1 MLPSRGLVQ
10 SSQALRLRQLATATR
25 PHARSFGTA
34 LRSRSSTP
42 ATAAGLSMGRLSGRR
57 VASPTTPSSLSP
69 PSSTALRM
77 PPSSAAAFSLWP
89 FSSSGGGSSKGF
101 SEADIQPRTALPPAS
116 ELAPDAPAAST
127 LPPPSS
133 SPVSEPI
140 SSIPSPAA
148 PSAADTTSSAFSAA
162 LPDPQSP
169 QALSDLI
176 DGSALLDMPSD
187 QLGYLAALGLD
198 FGWGPTSMCQWLLE
212 HVHVYTG
219 LPWWA
224 SIVGAALVFRAA
236 IFWPSLTAAEHS
248 AKLQVLR
255 KNPRYAAAMSEMS
268 TLAMKGGTANQAKA
282 MEARLTMKRMQE
294 AMHVSTWKMFVP
306 MINVPFG
313 YGMFRLLRSMAA
325 LPVPDLET
333 GGILWFTDLTVPDPY
348 FVLPLTSA
356 AIMYLI
362 FRSNMKYMAPEQ
374 QQTMKYVQMAITP
387 ISILVT
393 VKMSAG
399 LTFFF
404 AASSILQLIQTWLW
418 HQPWLRALKGLPP
431 MHEMLQGGALNNVP
445 GGGAA
450 RPAPFRIDPQSSW
463 KAPRTT
469 ATGVPENLS
478 DDAAKA
484 AAAEESLTRPPSAVE
499 LAKKGWNAMMGN
511 AKEKQ
516 SASKDK
522 EVLRKANDY
531 EKRRSMEDE
540 SQLYQRREAER
551 QYRAM
556 KRGMAEKKT
565 DTPNKWQ

>member
-1 MLPSRGLVQ
+1 MLPSRGFVQ
-10 SSQALRLRQLATATR
+10 SSQALRLRQVAR
-25 PHARSFGTA
+25 PSVRNFGT
-34 LRSRSSTP
+34 LRSRSGAP
-42 ATAAGLSMGRLSGRR
+42 ATVAGLSMNRLSGRR
-57 VASPTTPSSLSP
+57 VASPTTSSSSSSSTSP
-69 PSSTALRM
+69 PSSLLLRT

-89 FSSSGGGSSKGF
+89 FGSSSNKTGSSLSDAHFEPKT
-101 SEADIQPRTALPPAS
+101 P
-116 ELAPDAPAAST
+116 APA
-127 LPPPSS
+127 PSEIA
-133 SPVSEPI
+133 PE
-140 SSIPSPAA
+140 
-148 PSAADTTSSAFSAA
+148 PSAAPATTPTPTPTAEPVSAAATSSDASSSF
-162 LPDPQSP
+162 LPDPQNP
-169 QALSDLI
+169 QDLMHLL

-187 QLGYLAALGLD
+187 QIGYLSALGLD

-224 SIVGAALVFRAA
+224 SIAGAAFVFRLA

-255 KNPRYAAAMSEMS
+255 KNPRYAAAMAEMQ
-268 TLAMKGGTANQAKA
+268 TMALKGGTAGQAKA

-294 AMHVSTWKMFVP
+294 AMNVSTWKMFVP
-306 MINVPFG
+306 MINIPFG
-313 YGMFRLLRSMAA
+313 YGMFRLLRAMAA
-325 LPVPDLET
+325 LPVPGLET
-333 GGILWFTDLTVPDPY
+333 GGLLWFTDLSVPDPY
-348 FVLPLTSA
+348 FILPVASA
-356 AIMYLI
+356 GIMYFI

-404 AASSILQLIQTWLW
+404 FTSSFLQLIQTWLW
-418 HQPWLRALKGLPP
+418 HQPWLRDLKGLPP
-431 MHEMLQGGALNNVP
+431 MNEMLQGSALKNVP
-445 GGGAA
+445 GGSNANTA
-450 RPAPFRIDPQSSW
+450 RPVSFRIDPESTW

-469 ATGVPENLS
+469 STGVPEET
-478 DDAAKA
+478 DDANANA
-484 AAAEESLTRPPSAVE
+484 TPDNLTKPPSAVE
-499 LAKKGWNAMMGN
+499 LAKKGWGKMMGT

-531 EKRRSMEDE
+531 EKRRAMEDE
-540 SQLYQRREAER
+540 TQLYQRREAER

-556 KRGMAEKKT
+556 KKSMSAKK
-565 DTPNKWQ
+565 DDRPNKWQ

>member
-10 SSQALRLRQLATATR
+10 SSQALRLRQIAAAAR
-25 PHARSFGTA
+25 PNARSFGTA
-34 LRSRSSTP
+34 LRNRSGTP
-42 ATAAGLSMGRLSGRR
+42 STAAGLSMGRLSGRR
-57 VASPTTPSSLSP
+57 VASPTSSSSSPS
-69 PSSTALRM
+69 TLRI

-89 FSSSGGGSSKGF
+89 FSSSGGNSKGF
-101 SEADIQPRTALPPAS
+101 SEADIQPRTATPP
-116 ELAPDAPAAST
+116 PTDAPAASS
-127 LPPPSS
+127 PP
-133 SPVSEPI
+133 PVSEPI
-140 SSIPSPAA
+140 SSVSSTAA
-148 PSAADTTSSAFSAA
+148 PGVSPSASTPYSA
-162 LPDPQSP
+162 LPDPQNP

-187 QLGYLAALGLD
+187 QLGYLNALGLD

-224 SIVGAALVFRAA
+224 SIVGAALIFRAA

-255 KNPRYAAAMSEMS
+255 KNPRYAAAMAEMS
-268 TLAMKGGTANQAKA
+268 AMALKGGTAGQAKA

-294 AMHVSTWKMFVP
+294 AMNVSTWKMFVP

-325 LPVPDLET
+325 LPVPGLET

-348 FVLPLTSA
+348 FILPVTSA
-356 AIMYLI
+356 GIMYLI

-404 AASSILQLIQTWLW
+404 AASSVLQLLQTWLW
-418 HQPWLRALKGLPP
+418 HQPWLREMKGLPP
-431 MHEMLQGGALNNVP
+431 MHEMLQGGALKNVP
-445 GGGAA
+445 GGAPPAA
-450 RPAPFRIDPQSSW
+450 RPVSFRIDPESSW
-463 KAPRTT
+463 KAPRTNS
-469 ATGVPENLS
+469 TGVPEEIDEN
-478 DDAAKA
+478 AAKTA
-484 AAAEESLTRPPSAVE
+484 AVEGSLSKPPSAVE
-499 LAKKGWNAMMGN
+499 MAKKGWNSMMGN

-516 SASKDK
+516 NASKDK
-522 EVLRKANDY
+522 EVLRKANEY
-531 EKRRSMEDE
+531 EKRRAMEDE
-540 SQLYQRREAER
+540 TKMYQRREAER

-556 KRGMAEKKT
+556 KRGMTEKKN
-565 DTPNKWQ
+565 DTPSKWQ